1 VGLITTHDLALTQVV
16 DQVTP
21 PGANF
26 HFEDQM
32 VGGKL
37 SFDYQLQP
45 GVVKKSNALD
55 LMRSIGLDV
64 QPVTSTAPRSVA
76 PPGGEW
82 EKGKARLG

>member
-1 VGLITTHDLALTQVV
+1 MPQITHSLARR
-16 DQVTP
+16 P
-21 PGANF
+21 

-37 SFDYQLQP
+37 SFDYQLRP

-64 QPVTSTAPRSVA
+64 QPV
-76 PPGGEW
+76 PGTT
-82 EKGKARLG
+82 